1 MLAHLI
7 VDYLHLQGPGRFNDL
22 AQHRRNDVFFVPRVG
37 SSNIKMFLS
46 LLQAD
51 GYNPNI
57 IESVAFTIS
66 NKIACNEIAAAAVG
80 QADGHRAQRE
90 ALIKILNGG
99 SFRPGQLFELME
111 RSNIELIIPIHKFVD
126 MIAAAADTDPIGV
139 HTSGFWA
146 DHWTYFMDFIDSYL
160 AIYPDQEERLLF
172 GEKLKYFCSPASV
185 RPRSQKYVLSLKF
198 GGVGTHIRQL
208 GATVMDPDKADYR
221 LKYYVNTTGWFS
233 LESNWQHDASGDLFQ
248 STVMEKLVLLAT
260 LKFATRDPYGM
271 GIEFEAGK
279 PGYNTA
285 MNGLPS
291 MLGSGIPE
299 THGLLRLLRYVIS
312 SITKYPRSI
321 HLPIELYDLMESVN
335 KEIDILTEMEKDA
348 ASYTG
353 KKVPRNRFV
362 YWDKVATAR
371 EAYREQVR
379 ITFDGET
386 VPVKSAYLKAT
397 LDTWADEVED
407 GLERALAIGSLG
419 GGNDGTRG
427 LSPTY
432 FSYDITKWKA
442 TGEVNSDGRPLV
454 NASKIELN
462 RFPLFLEGPTHSMY
476 STSQIEARE
485 IYSRVRDSVL
495 YDKKLGMYTLSA
507 SLKGQSLD
515 IGRAMAF
522 APGWLENESVWMDMS
537 YNFYKQLLQNDM
549 FEEFFQEM
557 RSGGML
563 PFLDPAQYGR
573 SLMECSAFVASS
585 AFNDPAKQ
593 GRGFYARLSGATS
606 EFLTMW
612 ASMFIGDKPFT
623 KNETTGILQMQL
635 LPALPEWL
643 FTKGSDTS
651 GNNPGLSTVSFKLFG
666 SIDIRYYNE
675 KGGDLFRAAPYR
687 YVVGYRDGSNFE
699 VQGPIIPLG
708 LAEKIRRVVFVASI
722 DVFFH

>member
-1 MLAHLI
+1 M
-7 VDYLHLQGPGRFNDL
+7 YLQGPGRFNDL

-37 SSNIKMFLS
+37 SSNVKMFLS
-46 LLQAD
+46 LLQVD
-51 GYNPNI
+51 GYNPNTV
-57 IESVAFTIS
+57 ESVAFTIS
-66 NKIACNEIAAAAVG
+66 NKITCNEIAAAAVG

-90 ALIKILNGG
+90 ALIKILCGG
-99 SFRPGQLFELME
+99 PFRPGQLFELME
-111 RSNIELIIPIHKFVD
+111 RANIELIIPIHRFVD
-126 MIAAAADTDPIGV
+126 MIAAVADTVPIGV

-160 AIYPDQEERLLF
+160 AIYPDQEEHLLF

-198 GGVGTHIRQL
+198 GGVGQHIRQL
-208 GATVMDPDKADYR
+208 GATVMDSDKTDYR
-221 LKYYVNTTGWFS
+221 LKYYENTTGWFS
-233 LESNWQHDASGDLFQ
+233 LESNWQHDSNGGIFQ

-260 LKFATRDPYGM
+260 IKFTTRDPYGM
-271 GIEFEAGK
+271 GIEYEAGK

-299 THGLLRLLRYVIS
+299 AHGLLRLLRYLVS
-312 SITKYPRSI
+312 SISKYPKSI
-321 HLPIELYDLMESVN
+321 RLPIELFDLMESVN
-335 KEIDILTEMEKDA
+335 KEISILTKMERDA
-348 ASYTG
+348 ASYSGT
-353 KKVPRNRFV
+353 KVPRNRFE
-362 YWDKVATAR
+362 YWDRVATAR
-371 EAYREQVR
+371 ETYRERVR
-379 ITFDGET
+379 ITIDGET
-386 VPVKSAYLKAT
+386 VPVKSTNLKAIF
-397 LDTWADEVED
+397 DTWADEVED

-419 GGNDGTRG
+419 GGDDRTRG

-442 TGEVNSDGRPLV
+442 TGEVNSDGHQLV
-454 NASKIELN
+454 NATKVALN
-462 RFPLFLEGPTHSMY
+462 RFPLFLEGPAHSMY

-485 IYSRVRDSVL
+485 IYSKIRESAL
-495 YDKKLGMYTLSA
+495 HDKGLGMYTLSA

-522 APGWLENESVWMDMS
+522 ASGWLENESVWMDMS
-537 YNFYKQLLQNDM
+537 YNFYKQLLRNDM

-557 RSGGML
+557 KSGGML
-563 PFLDPAQYGR
+563 PFMDPIQYGR
-573 SLMECSAFVASS
+573 SMMECSAFVASS
-585 AFNDPAKQ
+585 AFHDPAKQ

-612 ASMFIGDKPFT
+612 ASMFIGEKPFT
-623 KNETTGILQMQL
+623 TEETTGLLQMQL

-643 FTKGSDTS
+643 FAKGSDTS
-651 GNNPGLSTVSFKLFG
+651 GDNPGPSTVKFKLFG
-666 SIDIRYYNE
+666 SIDVRYYNE
-675 KGGDLFRAAPYR
+675 KGGDLFRVPPYR

-699 VQGPIIPLG
+699 VEGPVIPFG